1 MGFAANK
8 DISADYEKLQDYV
21 KTLGVGCKLYM
32 ATIWEYEDD
41 ATAWAE
47 DAEWN
52 QGKVTELNA
61 SYVRDSDGIPQF
73 YVVKH

>member
-1 MGFAANK
+1 
-8 DISADYEKLQDYV
+8 
-21 KTLGVGCKLYM
+21 M
-32 ATIWEYEDD
+32 ATIWECEDD
-41 ATAWAE
+41 ATAWTE